1 MGALSVFRWDA
12 CCCSVL
18 TAVMAGS
25 TIAPAPPVRKQSLAT
40 PAAASPW
47 WLLGSASSDAIDGR
61 AIAAVVKVLLA
72 R

>member
-1 MGALSVFRWDA
+1 
-12 CCCSVL
+12 
-18 TAVMAGS
+18 MAGS